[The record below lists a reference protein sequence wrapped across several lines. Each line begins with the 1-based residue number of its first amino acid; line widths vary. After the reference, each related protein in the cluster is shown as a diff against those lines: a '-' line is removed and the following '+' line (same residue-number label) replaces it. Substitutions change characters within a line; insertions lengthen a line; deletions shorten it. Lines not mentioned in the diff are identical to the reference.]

1 IILLIFL
8 LFFAI
13 PSHSDGA
20 DYFLADV
27 RDHLRQSLE
36 DGLIPPGHFYDKNL
50 LSRFYEARSYRPAW
64 IGINGIGNQADDL
77 MRTIYEADREG
88 LSRNDYHYGRMKRL
102 SELIRD
108 GENVI
113 NEPALYVELE
123 FLMTDAFFVYA
134 FHLLSGHVN
143 PETIQ
148 ATWRSKEKRADLVQI
163 LQEALESGSVRYAL
177 KKLTPFRR
185 GYSLLRYELM
195 HYSYIAR
202 RGGWEPIS
210 EGPAMRRGDRGKRV
224 ELLRKHLV
232 LTEDIRFEGE
242 KNRDIFDEDLEAA
255 VVRYQRRHGL
265 SADGV
270 VGPETLAW
278 HNIPADELVKKIRLN
293 MERWRWLARD
303 RGEIYIVVNIADF
316 KLDVINNDESELSMR
331 VIVGTN
337 YRRTPVFSSGIN
349 RIIVNPYWYVPPH
362 IAVTDVLPEVKK
374 NPDYLAEKKMRI
386 YKSWNSVNHE
396 IDPAT
401 IDWPQVNAENFDY
414 MFRQD
419 PGPLNPLGKI
429 KFLFPNKFSVYLH
442 DTPARNLF
450 EMTRRGFSSGCIRL
464 EKPAE
469 LADYLLKGEEE
480 GNREDVAEAIEAGD
494 AKVYYLP
501 EPVPLYLIYWTAWVD
516 NDMQL
521 NFRDDIYNRDIL
533 LSEALNEKSPVAK
546 SMTEPPRLY

>member
-1 IILLIFL
+1 MVLIVL
-8 LFFAI
+8 SLFAI
-13 PSHSDGA
+13 PSQSGGA

-27 RDHLRQSLE
+27 RDHLRESLE
-36 DGLIPPGHFYDKNL
+36 DGLISPDHFYDYIL
-50 LSRFYEARSYRPAW
+50 LSQFYGARSYRPAW
-64 IGINGIGNQADDL
+64 IGTNGIRNQAEDL
-77 MRTIYEADREG
+77 MRMIYEADSEG
-88 LSRNDYHYGRMKRL
+88 LSRNDYHYERMKRL

-113 NEPALYVELE
+113 NEPDLYVELDL
-123 FLMTDAFFVYA
+123 LMTDAFFAYA
-134 FHLLSGHVN
+134 FHLLAGHVN

-148 ATWRSKEKRADLVQI
+148 ATWSSKGKRADLVPI
-163 LQEALESGSVRYAL
+163 LQEALDSGSVRYTL

-195 HYSYIAR
+195 HYRYIAG

-224 ELLRKHLV
+224 GLLRKHLL
-232 LTEDIRFEGE
+232 LTEDLQFKEG
-242 KNRDIFDEDLEAA
+242 KDLDIFDEDLESA
-255 VVRYQRRHGL
+255 VMRYQRRHGL
-265 SADGV
+265 IADGI
-270 VGPETLAW
+270 VGSHTLAW
-278 HNIPADELVKKIRLN
+278 LNIPADELVKKIRLN

-303 RGEIYIVVNIADF
+303 RGELYIVVNIADF

-337 YRRTPVFSSGIN
+337 YRKTPVFSSGLTQ
-349 RIIVNPYWYVPPH
+349 IIVNPYWYVPPL
-362 IAVTDVLPEVKK
+362 IAINDVLPEIKK
-374 NPDYLAEKKMRI
+374 NPDYLAERKIRI
-386 YKSWNSVNHE
+386 YRSWNSDSHE

-401 IDWPQVNAENFDY
+401 IDWSQVNAKNCVY
-414 MFRQD
+414 KFRQD

-464 EKPAE
+464 EKPVE
-469 LADYLLKGEEE
+469 LADYLLKDGKEGKEEE
-480 GNREDVAEAIEAGD
+480 LEKAIQSGD

-501 EPVPLYLIYWTAWVD
+501 KPVPIYLIYWTAWVD

-521 NFRDDIYNRDIL
+521 NFRDDIYDRDLL
-533 LSEALNEKSPVAK
+533 LSEALDEKSPIATSV
-546 SMTEPPRLY
+546 TEVPRLH